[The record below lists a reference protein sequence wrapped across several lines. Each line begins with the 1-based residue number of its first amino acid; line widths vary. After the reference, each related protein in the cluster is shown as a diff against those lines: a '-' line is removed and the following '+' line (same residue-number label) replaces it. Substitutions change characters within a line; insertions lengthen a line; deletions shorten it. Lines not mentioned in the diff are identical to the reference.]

1 MRVDFDNKWY
11 RETCKENGFNPD
23 NELSKSAIDL
33 ARDCAISMKKYMDTQ
48 KQYDDEYLQQ
58 KLQNEIDRLN
68 NDRIGHMLNAL
79 FYAEVMAGLGEGFN
93 QFLIK
98 DQQRKKH
105 LRRR

>member
-33 ARDCAISMKKYMDTQ
+33 VRDCAISMKKYMDAQ
-48 KQYDDEYLQQ
+48 EQYDDEYLQQ

>member
-48 KQYDDEYLQQ
+48 EQYDDEYLQQ

-98 DQQRKKH
+98 DQQHKKH

>member
-11 RETCKENGFNPD
+11 RETGRENGFNPD
-23 NELSKSAIDL
+23 NELSKSAVDL
-33 ARDCAISMKKYMDTQ
+33 ARDCAISMKKYMDTLEE
-48 KQYDDEYLQQ
+48 YDDEHLHQ
-58 KLQNEIDRLN
+58 KLQKEIDRLN
-68 NDRIGHMLNAL
+68 NSRIEHMLNAL

-98 DQQRKKH
+98 DQQRKNH

>member
-48 KQYDDEYLQQ
+48 EQYDDEYLQQ

-98 DQQRKKH
+98 DQQRKNH

>member
-48 KQYDDEYLQQ
+48 EQYDDEYLQQ